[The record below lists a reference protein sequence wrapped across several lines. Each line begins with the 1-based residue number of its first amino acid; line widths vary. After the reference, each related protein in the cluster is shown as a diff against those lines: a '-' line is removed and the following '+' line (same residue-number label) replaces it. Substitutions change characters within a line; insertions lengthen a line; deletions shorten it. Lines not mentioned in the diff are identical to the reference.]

1 MHRPEAHPE
10 PPPTRPRAA
19 PESSLSR
26 PCYVSAL
33 ARLIGMG
40 RPLLHMHLQ
49 RLEAA
54 GLVVGTLE
62 AGEDGNGVGVLVGA
76 VGAAGFFGLLI
87 VIVWQVA
94 ATWRARMLAA
104 REEQYKELA
113 TRYARLLEDTVELQR
128 RTAEEQRQTLDG
140 LTRTRCSVGS
150 MEKMMREIE

>member
-1 MHRPEAHPE
+1 MLRRT
-10 PPPTRPRAA
+10 PPRSPPRAV
-19 PESSLSR
+19 PDSPLSR

-62 AGEDGNGVGVLVGA
+62 AGEDGNGVGGLVGA

-128 RTAEEQRQTLDG
+128 RTAEEQRQTLDE
-140 LTRTRCSVGS
+140 LTRTRLSVGS